1 MSLTPS
7 ELDALAERLA
17 EKVAAK
23 MAKQPLLVDRV
34 ELSPLLS
41 VSVPT
46 IERMTAKGEI
56 PCVRFGRRVLYDPA
70 AVVAACSQNEK
81 GARP

>member
-23 MAKQPLLVDRV
+23 MSEQPACVDRV
-34 ELSPLLS
+34 ELARRLGC
-41 VSVPT
+41 SVPT
-46 IERMTAKGEI
+46 IERRVAAGDI
-56 PCVRFGRRVLYDPA
+56 PVIRLGRRTVFDVA
-70 AVVAACSQNEK
+70 AVVAALNEK